1 MALEQADRQHKTT
14 IVANPVTPMK
24 QLLTILFTPVVLV
37 LCLVYLSFT
46 ENDSSLLSPIAI
58 IAFTIIAGPFAL
70 AVSYAMWKDLVT
82 QIILTNDNIIR
93 KPPRGKTLY
102 LRWNDIKT
110 ITIVNRGGIQL
121 RFTRKKQNFFSSRD
135 NHILCPPGFLFTNTL
150 TKEAVHFILQKSQLY
165 KIPIQGKKEQLKE
178 IISRPYSSPRRRGI
192 RS

>member
-1 MALEQADRQHKTT
+1 MYHKPMALEQADRQHKTT

-24 QLLTILFTPVVLV
+24 QLLTILFTPVVLA

-110 ITIVNRGGIQL
+110 ITIVNRGGIQYTL
-121 RFTRKKQNFFSSRD
+121 SSGVSLHKYF
-135 NHILCPPGFLFTNTL
+135 N
-150 TKEAVHFILQKSQLY
+150 
-165 KIPIQGKKEQLKE
+165 
-178 IISRPYSSPRRRGI
+178 
-192 RS
+192 